1 MKHAMHYVSQNL
13 VKCRNVVQQIAV
25 MELPTGSKQPR
36 LIDCHIGVVNKL
48 ENRGCQRVWLKCN

>member
-13 VKCRNVVQQIAV
+13 VKCRSVVQQIAV
-25 MELPTGSKQPR
+25 MELPTCSKQPR

-48 ENRGCQRVWLKCN
+48 ENRG